1 MKTGVS
7 CKILQIGPQI
17 HKLTEQIRQWL
28 ETPESYRYSFLK
40 ELISLNKKLD
50 PWQSPRVSVYFHFA

>member
-40 ELISLNKKLD
+40 ELISLNKKLHANREAYD
-50 PWQSPRVSVYFHFA
+50 HILPHRT